1 MVPDVVSAIHK
12 GKYRL
17 EIVFQDGKTG
27 VVDFE
32 KYIKEGG
39 VFAKLRDLNAFLS
52 FFINPELGILA
63 WPGDIDIAPETLY
76 SEATGEPLP
85 QWMHV
90 NLKKSES
97 GIND

>member
-1 MVPDVVSAIHK
+1 MAPDVVSATHN

-17 EIVFQDGKTG
+17 EIVFEDGKTG

-32 KYIKEGG
+32 KYINEGG

-52 FFINPELGILA
+52 FFINRDLGILA
-63 WPGDIDIAPETLY
+63 WPDDIDIAPEILY

-85 QWMHV
+85 PWMEV
-90 NLKKSES
+90 VGKNSTAA
-97 GIND
+97 

>member
-1 MVPDVVSAIHK
+1 MVPDVVSAIYK

-17 EIVFQDGKTG
+17 EIVFEDGKTG

-32 KYIKEGG
+32 QYINEGG

-52 FFINPELGILA
+52 FFIDRELGSLA

-85 QWMHV
+85 RWMELV
-90 NLKKSES
+90 EKNRTVA
-97 GIND
+97 